1 MIRGKWHHYA
11 DIGRSLHKAARLIS
25 VQNSPLIR
33 YLVRR
38 CGLAL
43 RNEPGIK

>member
-25 VQNSPLIR
+25 VQKQPLNPLPR
-33 YLVRR
+33 APL
-38 CGLAL
+38 GLAL
-43 RNEPGIK
+43 RNEPGIQ